1 MPRPNYL
8 ADGLVTPTLHEHQ
21 IANIDAARTEEPRAM
36 RMDVIGTR
44 HLRVSPSWLP
54 DEIPSNWERH
64 MQNFAGEQSVLY
76 RRVGLDVQDVCPLEA
91 I

>member
-44 HLRVSPSWLP
+44 HLRVSPSWVP
-54 DEIPSNWERH
+54 DETPSNWERH
-64 MQNFAGEQSVLY
+64 MQNFAGEQSVLC
-76 RRVGLDVQDVCPLEA
+76 RRVGLDVQDVCQLEA